1 MMTQHRGW
9 MMTLGLALL
18 LLGGV
23 LPMLTQQVDT
33 VQATLATQQRAN
45 AKALAESRALEND
58 RAADASL
65 QQQLGDKAYQALFT
79 PPARAA
85 LVADLR
91 QIGLESGL
99 HDFSLTLDRASELAS
114 TPDDLTTTRMTI
126 KASAPDDRALYNFT
140 ARALAQLPGYL
151 RLDKLS
157 LRRNATA
164 MASPDLLQAELTL
177 RWLAFDED
185 ALFARQ
191 QP

>member
-1 MMTQHRGW
+1 M
-9 MMTLGLALL
+9 
-18 LLGGV
+18 
-23 LPMLTQQVDT
+23 
-33 VQATLATQQRAN
+33 
-45 AKALAESRALEND
+45 
-58 RAADASL
+58 
-65 QQQLGDKAYQALFT
+65 
-79 PPARAA
+79 
-85 LVADLR
+85 ADLR